1 LNFFSQT
8 KFRYAQPFGS
18 AIQFYSCIGV
28 TTAPGLMTNGPDKNP
43 KNDLM
48 NAWLLADI

>member
-1 LNFFSQT
+1 MWELIQNLMQGS
-8 KFRYAQPFGS
+8 ASDS

-48 NAWLLADI
+48 NAWLLTDI

>member
-1 LNFFSQT
+1 MWELIQNLMQGS
-8 KFRYAQPFGS
+8 ASDS

-28 TTAPGLMTNGPDKNP
+28 TTTPGLMNGQGKKP

-48 NAWLLADI
+48 NAWLLTDI